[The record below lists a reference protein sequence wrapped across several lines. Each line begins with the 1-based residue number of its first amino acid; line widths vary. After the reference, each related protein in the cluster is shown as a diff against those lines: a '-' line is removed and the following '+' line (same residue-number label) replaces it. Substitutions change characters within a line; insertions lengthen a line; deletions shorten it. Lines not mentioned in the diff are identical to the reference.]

1 MASTKRLY
9 YVDVLN
15 CIAIYFVLV
24 LHTSQLA
31 FLGNANDS
39 NYITALI
46 LQTLCIPAVYIFFMN
61 SGATLLDYRKK
72 YSTKTFIIKRLKR
85 VGVPFLVWSILYYF
99 YDINHRAYPGPSM
112 HPNPSFTDFINSFAN
127 NDINN
132 LFWFFYSIIAL
143 YLFTPI
149 ISTLIDD
156 HKKVLLAI
164 VVASFVLT
172 DLLNYLSKLSGL
184 KLMTS
189 YITQPLLTSNFIG
202 YFIMGYLIK
211 EEFFSRKEENWLIVV
226 GSLALLLSLIN
237 DLTLRKFIVLNNI
250 GPFLYSVALY
260 IIVKRGIAAINN
272 KQNYQFKIFSLLSGA
287 SLGIYILHPIFYE
300 ILDKYL
306 FHVTPYDWPKFIQL
320 MNNPYQIFL
329 VPVIT
334 YVVLSI
340 LIILLKKSRFVRII
354 LP

>member
-1 MASTKRLY
+1 
-9 YVDVLN
+9 
-15 CIAIYFVLV
+15 
-24 LHTSQLA
+24 
-31 FLGNANDS
+31 
-39 NYITALI
+39 
-46 LQTLCIPAVYIFFMN
+46 
-61 SGATLLDYRKK
+61 
-72 YSTKTFIIKRLKR
+72 
-85 VGVPFLVWSILYYF
+85 
-99 YDINHRAYPGPSM
+99 M

-189 YITQPLLTSNFIG
+189 YITQPLLTSNFTG

-226 GSLALLLSLIN
+226 GGLALLLSLIN

-260 IIVKRGIAAINN
+260 IIV
-272 KQNYQFKIFSLLSGA
+272 
-287 SLGIYILHPIFYE
+287 
-300 ILDKYL
+300 
-306 FHVTPYDWPKFIQL
+306 
-320 MNNPYQIFL
+320 
-329 VPVIT
+329 
-334 YVVLSI
+334 
-340 LIILLKKSRFVRII
+340 
-354 LP
+354 